1 MDCAQDLIDSGNWTH
16 PQDIFV
22 ILNQPEPRA
31 NLGEIVFTVSPKP
44 SSSRQH
50 RAPGFGPTVR
60 LCDCVVQAFP
70 ATDCNPGRELGNCS
84 TYLPPPYTRTECE
97 AACRNNPLCAGF
109 NLPNGHLKTVDCDQD
124 VHTPSSQDLY
134 LIEGASPTAKQ
145 LP

>member
-1 MDCAQDLIDSGNWTH
+1 M
-16 PQDIFV
+16 
-22 ILNQPEPRA
+22 
-31 NLGEIVFTVSPKP
+31 IV
-44 SSSRQH
+44 
-50 RAPGFGPTVR
+50 
-60 LCDCVVQAFP
+60 LWQAFP

-109 NLPNGHLKTVDCDQD
+109 NLPNGHLKTIDCDQD